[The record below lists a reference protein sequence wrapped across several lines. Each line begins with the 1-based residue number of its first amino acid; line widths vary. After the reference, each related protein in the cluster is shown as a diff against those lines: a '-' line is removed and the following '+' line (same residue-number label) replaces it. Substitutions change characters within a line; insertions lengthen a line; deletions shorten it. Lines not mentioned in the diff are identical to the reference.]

1 MRIARTRG
9 AVSGALLVILGLW
22 GGLIPLVGPS
32 FDYTIG
38 PDRSWDLTTG
48 RLWLSL
54 LPAIAVLIGGV
65 LLIVSRHRAIAGLG
79 AWLGIAGGAWFAVG
93 QAFSALWN
101 HGASQAGHA
110 LGTTGHRVAEELG
123 YFYGL
128 GVLTAAIAAFAL
140 GRLAVRSVR
149 DAELAA
155 AAPAG
160 PAEDQARRGLGER
173 GRFDRDRDPE
183 REPVTTSD
191 GPSTTTSGERRS
203 GLFRR

>member
-32 FDYTIG
+32 LSYTIG

-54 LPAIAVLIGGV
+54 LPAVAVIVGGM

-93 QAFSALWN
+93 QAFSGLWN
-101 HGASQAGHA
+101 HGTSQAGAA
-110 LGTTGHRVAEELG
+110 LGTTGPRAAEELG

-140 GRLAVRSVR
+140 GRIAVRSVR
-149 DAELAA
+149 DAERAA
-155 AAPAG
+155 AAPAATG
-160 PAEDQARRGLGER
+160 EDQAGPAREP
-173 GRFDRDRDPE
+173 GRFHRDG
-183 REPVTTSD
+183 EPTDTAAATAATT
-191 GPSTTTSGERRS
+191 GPRRR
-203 GLFRR
+203 LFRR

>member
-38 PDRSWDLTTG
+38 PDRNWDLTTG
-48 RLWLSL
+48 RVWLSL
-54 LPAIAVLIGGV
+54 LPAVAAIVGGV
-65 LLIVSRHRAIAGLG
+65 LMIVSRHRVIAGLG
-79 AWLGIAGGAWFAVG
+79 AWLGIVGGAWFAVG
-93 QAFSALWN
+93 QTFSGLWN
-101 HGASQAGHA
+101 HGTSQAGGA
-110 LGTTGHRVAEELG
+110 LGTTGHRVAEQLG

-128 GVLTAAIAAFAL
+128 GALITAIAAFAL
-140 GRLAVRSVR
+140 GRIAIRSVR

-160 PAEDQARRGLGER
+160 PVEDQARPAREPGRFHRDREPATTAAGTTATSGGLR
-173 GRFDRDRDPE
+173 GR
-183 REPVTTSD
+183 
-191 GPSTTTSGERRS
+191 
-203 GLFRR
+203 LFRR